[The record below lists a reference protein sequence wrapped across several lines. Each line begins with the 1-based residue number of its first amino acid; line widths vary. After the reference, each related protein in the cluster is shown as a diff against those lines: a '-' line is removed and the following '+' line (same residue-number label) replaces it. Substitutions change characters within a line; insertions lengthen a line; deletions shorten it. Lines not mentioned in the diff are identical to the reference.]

1 MILDNYRIHS
11 SVQTKAA
18 LARLDGRIVLHF
30 LPPYCPD
37 HNRIERVWRDLHA
50 NVTRNHQCRSMKE
63 LMKEVHIYLR
73 RRDKSLQ
80 RLYTKKQAA

>member
-1 MILDNYRIHS
+1 
-11 SVQTKAA
+11 
-18 LARLDGRIVLHF
+18 
-30 LPPYCPD
+30 
-37 HNRIERVWRDLHA
+37 
-50 NVTRNHQCRSMKE
+50 MKE